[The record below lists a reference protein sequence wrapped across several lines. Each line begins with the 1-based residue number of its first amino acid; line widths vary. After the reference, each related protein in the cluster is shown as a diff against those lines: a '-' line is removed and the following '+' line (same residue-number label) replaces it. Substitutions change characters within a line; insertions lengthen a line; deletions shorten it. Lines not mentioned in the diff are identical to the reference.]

1 MEAMA
6 AFGWRKDRPLA
17 EQLFAEAYR
26 FDFFQAVHLLERLLP
41 RAVRVGEGSGVRPE
55 PVRFRSSLMA
65 AFPASEIDRL
75 TLGARPGEPPEM
87 VVNFLGLAGGFG
99 PLPPPLS
106 EHVLA
111 RTRRGDTAARDFLDV
126 FNHRLLSLLY
136 RARTKHRPSLTRGTP
151 GDSNFALY
159 LYALFGMALPQLRG
173 RMPLP
178 DRALLHY
185 AGILAQAPRSLHGLE
200 RLLAD
205 YFGVPVKSR
214 PLEGR
219 WLAIDPGEQT
229 RIGMGGRNQQLGRS
243 AVLGRRAWDQQ
254 AGIGLSLGPLGLR
267 QFLEFLP
274 GGNAHRRLQ
283 ALVGFYAENALE
295 PEYRLLLKP
304 EEVPPTRLGR
314 ARGARLGWTSFLV
327 TRKPAAPSEVPLR
340 PGVALL
346 GGA

>member
-41 RAVRVGEGSGVRPE
+41 GTMRVGEGSGVRPE

-65 AFPASEIDRL
+65 GFPASEIDRL
-75 TLGARPGEPPEM
+75 RLGARPGEPPEM
-87 VVNFLGLAGGFG
+87 TVNFLGLAGGFG

-111 RTRRGDTAARDFLDV
+111 RARRGDTAARDFLDI

-136 RARTKHRPSLTRGTP
+136 RARAQHRPALARGTP
-151 GDSNFALY
+151 DASNLALY
-159 LYALFGMALPQLRG
+159 FYALFGMALPELRG
-173 RMPLP
+173 RLPLP

-200 RLLAD
+200 RVLAD
-205 YFGVPVKSR
+205 YFGVPVRGR
-214 PLEGR
+214 PLQGR

-229 RIGMGGRNQQLGRS
+229 RIGRAGRNHALGRG

-254 AGIGLSLGPLGLR
+254 AGILLTLGPLTLA
-267 QFLEFLP
+267 QFRAFLP
-274 GGNAHRRLQ
+274 TGNAHRRLQ
-283 ALVGFYAENALE
+283 SLVGFYAETALE
-295 PEYRLLLKP
+295 PEYRLELSP
-304 EEVPPTRLGR
+304 AEVPPTRLGR
-314 ARGARLGWTSFLV
+314 SGGAELGWTSFLV
-327 TRKPAAPSEVPLR
+327 SRKRTRPGEVRLR
-340 PGVALL
+340 PGVALA